1 MKIKIS
7 IIILLM
13 LFTTACGFKVV
24 NKSKLLNFKILKIE
38 TSGDDRVNYFIEQ
51 KLNSKSNSSGIKNN
65 SINISI
71 QTRKTK
77 STKEKNIKNEITKY
91 QIKVATLIKFNLIE
105 TNEPSQFVINL
116 KSDYI
121 VAENY
126 SQTLNNERKVI
137 KILAENIANE
147 IIEEILI
154 RLNDL

>member
-1 MKIKIS
+1 MS
-7 IIILLM
+7 
-13 LFTTACGFKVV
+13 FTTACGFKVA

-38 TSGDDRVNYFIEQ
+38 TSGDDRVNYFIQQ
-51 KLNSKSNSSGIKNN
+51 KLNSKSNNSGIKRN

-71 QTRKTK
+71 ETKKTK

-91 QIKVATLIKFNLIE
+91 QIEVATLIKFNLIE
-105 TNEPSQFVINL
+105 TNEPGQFLINL

-121 VAENY
+121 VAEKY

-154 RLNDL
+154 RLNDI

>member
-13 LFTTACGFKVV
+13 SFTTACGFKVA

-38 TSGDDRVNYFIEQ
+38 TSSDDRVNYFIQQ
-51 KLNSKSNSSGIKNN
+51 KLNSKSNNSGIKRNP
-65 SINISI
+65 INISI
-71 QTRKTK
+71 ETKKTK

-91 QIKVATLIKFNLIE
+91 QIEVATLIKFNLIE
-105 TNEPSQFVINL
+105 TNELGQFLINL

-121 VAENY
+121 VAERY

-154 RLNDL
+154 RLNNI

>member
-13 LFTTACGFKVV
+13 SFTTACGFKVA

-38 TSGDDRVNYFIEQ
+38 TSGDDRVNYFIQQ
-51 KLNSKSNSSGIKNN
+51 KLNSKSNNSGIKRNQ
-65 SINISI
+65 INISI
-71 QTRKTK
+71 ETKKTK

-91 QIKVATLIKFNLIE
+91 QIEVATLIKFNLIE
-105 TNEPSQFVINL
+105 TNELGQFLINL

-121 VAENY
+121 VAEKY

-154 RLNDL
+154 RLNDI

>member
-1 MKIKIS
+1 MS
-7 IIILLM
+7 
-13 LFTTACGFKVV
+13 FTTACGFKVA

-38 TSGDDRVNYFIEQ
+38 TSSDDRVNYFIQQ
-51 KLNSKSNSSGIKNN
+51 KLNSKSNNSGIKRNP
-65 SINISI
+65 INISI
-71 QTRKTK
+71 ETKKTK

-91 QIKVATLIKFNLIE
+91 QIEVATLIKFNLIE
-105 TNEPSQFVINL
+105 TNEPGQFLINL

-121 VAENY
+121 VAERY

-154 RLNDL
+154 RLNNI

>member
-1 MKIKIS
+1 MS
-7 IIILLM
+7 
-13 LFTTACGFKVV
+13 FTTACGFKVA

-38 TSGDDRVNYFIEQ
+38 TSGDDRVNYFIQQ
-51 KLNSKSNSSGIKNN
+51 KLNSKSNNSGIKRNQ
-65 SINISI
+65 INISI
-71 QTRKTK
+71 ETKKTK

-91 QIKVATLIKFNLIE
+91 QIEVATLIKFNLIE
-105 TNEPSQFVINL
+105 TNELGQFLINL

-121 VAENY
+121 VAEKY

-154 RLNDL
+154 RLNDI

>member
-13 LFTTACGFKVV
+13 SFTTACGFKVA

-38 TSGDDRVNYFIEQ
+38 TSGDDRVNYFIQQ
-51 KLNSKSNSSGIKNN
+51 KLNSKSNNSGIKRNP
-65 SINISI
+65 INISI
-71 QTRKTK
+71 ETKKTK

-91 QIKVATLIKFNLIE
+91 QIEVATLIKFNLIE
-105 TNEPSQFVINL
+105 TNELGQFLINL

-121 VAENY
+121 VAERY
-126 SQTLNNERKVI
+126 SQTLNNEKKVI

-154 RLNDL
+154 RLNDI

>member
-13 LFTTACGFKVV
+13 SFTTACGFKVA

-38 TSGDDRVNYFIEQ
+38 TSGDDRVNYFIQQ
-51 KLNSKSNSSGIKNN
+51 KLNSKSNNSGIKRN

-71 QTRKTK
+71 ETKKTK

-91 QIKVATLIKFNLIE
+91 QIEVATLIKFNLIE
-105 TNEPSQFVINL
+105 TNEPGQFLINL

-121 VAENY
+121 VAERY

-154 RLNDL
+154 RLNDI

>member
-13 LFTTACGFKVV
+13 SFTTACGFKVA

-38 TSGDDRVNYFIEQ
+38 TSGDDRVNYFIQQ
-51 KLNSKSNSSGIKNN
+51 KLNSKSNNSGIKRNL
-65 SINISI
+65 INISI
-71 QTRKTK
+71 ETKKTK

-91 QIKVATLIKFNLIE
+91 QIEVATLIKFNLIE
-105 TNEPSQFVINL
+105 TNEPGQFLINL

-121 VAENY
+121 VAERY

-154 RLNDL
+154 RLNDI